1 MFRLVE
7 GEFKAEGEPI
17 LFLSNLPEDE
27 FSAEQ
32 IAGIYKNRWQ
42 IETFFRFVKQE
53 MNFKHYFSREWTGI
67 QVMIYII
74 LIAAILLLSY
84 IKSNKLK
91 GYKIPKIAF
100 CNQLQD
106 EILQQIIIHC
116 GGDPSKLDT
125 YAT

>member
-1 MFRLVE
+1 MTNIFDLP
-7 GEFKAEGEPI
+7 AEEI
-17 LFLSNLPEDE
+17 TE
-27 FSAEQ
+27 
-32 IAGIYKNRWQ
+32 IYKKRWD
-42 IETFFRFVKQE
+42 IEVFFRFIKQE

-106 EILQQIIIHC
+106 EIIQQIIIHC
-116 GGDPSKLDT
+116 GGDPTKLAT
-125 YAT
+125 YPN